1 VFLALQQFDD
11 KAVKGLDFRPPGLS
25 LGEYIGGL
33 EILEILVVALGQEPV
48 IGALGIVSRLLHSFE
63 NRKVHPIVHVIVP
76 FRRRAF
82 FEVESD
88 WVKNSESVV
97 LVKDASNYEAA
108 CIGLQNDRF
117 LQIIMVEVR

>member
-1 VFLALQQFDD
+1 
-11 KAVKGLDFRPPGLS
+11 

-48 IGALGIVSRLLHSFE
+48 IGALGIVFRLFHSFD

-97 LVKDASNYEAA
+97 LFKDASNYEAA
-108 CIGLQNDRF
+108 
-117 LQIIMVEVR
+117 